1 MSAMTLAEAYE
12 LFKGNLTLMF
22 ETYEHRRIRE
32 QIEQTRRH
40 GLLMGLTEDQIQE
53 VVKAWEH
60 HHLSRPTAV
69 DWVAVR
75 ESLACRARGEDWKP
89 LHRTF
94 RLE

>member
-12 LFKGNLTLMF
+12 LFKGNLTLML
-22 ETYEHRRIRE
+22 EPHEHRRIRE
-32 QIEQTRRH
+32 QIEQTH
-40 GLLMGLTEDQIQE
+40 HDGLAMGLTEEQIHE

-60 HHLSRPTAV
+60 HHLSLPTAV

-89 LHRTF
+89 LHRTS